1 MKNNVETAGMET
13 LGIFIITAVVVI
25 LSAYIN
31 SFI

>member
-25 LSAYIN
+25 LFAYITY
-31 SFI
+31 